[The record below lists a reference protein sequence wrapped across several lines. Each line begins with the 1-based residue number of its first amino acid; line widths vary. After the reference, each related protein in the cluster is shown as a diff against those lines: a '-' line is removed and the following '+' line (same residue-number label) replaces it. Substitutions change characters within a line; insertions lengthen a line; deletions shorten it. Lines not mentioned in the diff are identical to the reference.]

1 MKYFSPVHNWRG
13 FCFLLLLAFFLKGI
27 VYMAVLPPFEGWDE
41 YQHLA
46 YIVHLEKSHTRPVM
60 HKDWVSRDLLRDIVT
75 FPVSKYMA
83 EQTAKTG
90 ALEYADS
97 FRSGSQPPQYRA
109 DHPDIT
115 LYQAQHGSL
124 YYWLMTPVVALVDG
138 AAGAGIGDT
147 LAALRAINCIFATL
161 TLAALFWLI
170 GRITPDKRAAALM
183 ALLLAAHP
191 LFLLNSVRVANDA
204 LAILTGCL
212 VVIIALLPGLRARLP
227 FVACAGILI
236 GLSCWAKSTSTALL
250 PFWVCCLCLAYW
262 KKEIT
267 FGRLLLFLTLSL
279 LLAVAVLWEHLRFNL
294 DHYGTLFFMQEAII
308 NKEKNIG
315 LAAILKLALTSN
327 VFTDVYTLWLRDAI
341 WTGGWSFLKVH
352 NIKNISLAL
361 GSLAMLA
368 WIYRLF
374 VTRKKGFI
382 ATETSLLCLLF
393 CLSIS
398 AAISWHYLQ
407 CLAAW
412 GPGRAT
418 SNPWYLCGGMPFL
431 LIFIF
436 DSASR
441 WSKAI
446 GLFTAAALIA
456 TYLYADIRGLCTM
469 ITFYS
474 GGDTSWSALAK
485 IASIHP
491 PWLSTPTLILASA
504 VFLLIT
510 TTSMLLI
517 SRAAPQPSDNK
528 ESATA

>member
-13 FCFLLLLAFFLKGI
+13 FCLILLLAFFLKGI
-27 VYMAVLPPFEGWDE
+27 AYMAVLPPFEGWDE

-60 HKDWVSRDLLRDIVT
+60 HKDWVSQDLLRDIVT
-75 FPVSKYMA
+75 FPVSEYMA

-90 ALEYADS
+90 AVEYADY
-97 FRSGSQPPQYRA
+97 FRAGSSPPKYQA
-109 DHPDIT
+109 KHPDIT

-124 YYWLMTPVVALVDG
+124 YYWLMTPIVALIGNTASV
-138 AAGAGIGDT
+138 GDT
-147 LAALRAINCIFATL
+147 LAALRAVNVIFAAL
-161 TLAALFWLI
+161 SLAALFWLI
-170 GRITPDKRAAALM
+170 KRITPDNRAAALM
-183 ALLLAAHP
+183 ALLLASHP
-191 LFLLNSVRVANDA
+191 LFLINAVRVGNDA
-204 LAILTGCL
+204 LAIFTGCL
-212 VVIIALLPGLRARLP
+212 VVIIALLPGLRSRLF
-227 FVACAGILI
+227 FVACTGILI

-250 PFWVCCLCLAYW
+250 PFWICCLGLAYW

-267 FGRLLLFLTLSL
+267 FGKLLLFLTISLSL
-279 LLAVAVLWEHLRFNL
+279 AIAVLWEHLRFNL

-315 LAAILKLALTSN
+315 LAAILKLALTSP
-327 VFTDVYTLWLRDAI
+327 VFTDVYTLWTRDSI
-341 WTGGWSFLKVH
+341 WVGGWSFLKVH
-352 NIKNISLAL
+352 SIKNISLFL
-361 GSLAMLA
+361 CSMAMLA
-368 WIYRLF
+368 WIFRLF
-374 VTRKKGFI
+374 ATRKKGII

-393 CLSIS
+393 CLAIS

-441 WSKAI
+441 WSKTI

-456 TYLYADIRGLCTM
+456 IYLYADIRGLCTM

-474 GGDTSWSALAK
+474 GGDTGWSALAK

-491 PWLSTPTLILASA
+491 PWLNTSTLLGASA
-504 VFLLIT
+504 IFLLVT
-510 TTSMLLI
+510 TTGMLLI
-517 SRAAPQPSDNK
+517 LKAAPQPSDDNTAN
-528 ESATA
+528 ATA